1 MSLKNLRLR
10 FAKAL
15 SAIMLASIGKLAIFK
30 SGFQMQNIAVNK
42 GLRGG
47 DNRGRGSRCSQRAAQ
62 RKRWESSGFG

>member
-15 SAIMLASIGKLAIFK
+15 SAIMLALMEQLAISK

-47 DNRGRGSRCSQRAAQ
+47 ANRSRARAGRNGRRSA
-62 RKRWESSGFG
+62 